1 MAQISKA
8 EKYMAFRQMHW
19 DINNLVDSFHNHV
32 VEGNLGNVK
41 EFLKCNYTHNLALII
56 SNFREKTSFRLPKTS
71 FTTENKSGVTNHDLM
86 GVYVNDKIY
95 AFIDFY
101 NHDDEPSNYGLYL
114 VVRDANFPAPLVI
127 DIEPRA
133 YDSYFFKYQPKHKSQ
148 LKRGLS
154 PHVKTLK
161 LERVQN

>member
-1 MAQISKA
+1 MAHISKA

-32 VEGNLGNVK
+32 VDGSLGNVK
-41 EFLKCNYTHNLALII
+41 EFLQSKYTHTLADII
-56 SNFREKTSFRLPKTS
+56 GNFRDKTDFRLPRTA
-71 FTTENKSGVTNHDLM
+71 FTTEDKTGITNHDLM

-101 NHDDEPSNYGLYL
+101 NHDDDPSNYGLYL
-114 VVRDANFPAPLVI
+114 AVRDANFPAPLVI

-133 YDSYFFKYQPKHKSQ
+133 YGSYFFKYHPSHTSQ

-161 LERVQN
+161 LEKI